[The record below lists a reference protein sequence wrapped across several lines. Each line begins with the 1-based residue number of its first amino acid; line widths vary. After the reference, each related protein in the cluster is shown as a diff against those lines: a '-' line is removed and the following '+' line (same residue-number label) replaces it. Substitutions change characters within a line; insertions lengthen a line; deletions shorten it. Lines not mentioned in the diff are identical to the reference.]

1 MFLSPIEIVFTL
13 LLALL
18 VFGPNKLPEIARS
31 LGETVREFRRA
42 TDEAVNQTPDRPA
55 QPVDDESDEIAPTS
69 S

>member
-42 TDEAVNQTPDRPA
+42 TDEAVTQAPDRLA
-55 QPVDDESDEIAPTS
+55 QPVDDENDETAPTS